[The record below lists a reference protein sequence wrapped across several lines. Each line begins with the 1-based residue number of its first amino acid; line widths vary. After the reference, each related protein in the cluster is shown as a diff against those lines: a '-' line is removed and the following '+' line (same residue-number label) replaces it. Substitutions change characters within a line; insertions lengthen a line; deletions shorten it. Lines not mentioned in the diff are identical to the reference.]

1 MKTDLNELFIQN
13 FELVYQASKRLTF
26 AHNKLNDKFPLDI
39 AKLSQLSEDDLLN
52 LDGFTIRFARL
63 QDIVAKRVFRTLLEA
78 TLETLDMATFI
89 DILNRLEQLKII
101 DSFDKWKE
109 IRETRNAMVH
119 DYTFS
124 KDELIEILNTAFVT
138 TTELIATVNRIA
150 TFAEQK
156 LGLNLAVEPLVV
168 RE

>member
-1 MKTDLNELFIQN
+1 MKPDLAQLFEQN
-13 FELVYQASKRLTF
+13 FRLVYQASQRLTF
-26 AHNKLNDKFPLDI
+26 AYDKLSDKFPLTEQ
-39 AKLSQLSEDDLLN
+39 QLSRLTDDDLLS

-89 DILNRLEQLKII
+89 DILNRLEQLNII
-101 DSFDKWKE
+101 DSFDQWKE

-119 DYTFS
+119 DYTFTAA
-124 KDELIEILNTAFVT
+124 ELIEILNTAYEA

-150 TFAEQK
+150 AFADDK
-156 LGLNLAVEPLVV
+156 LGLNLSAG
-168 RE
+168 